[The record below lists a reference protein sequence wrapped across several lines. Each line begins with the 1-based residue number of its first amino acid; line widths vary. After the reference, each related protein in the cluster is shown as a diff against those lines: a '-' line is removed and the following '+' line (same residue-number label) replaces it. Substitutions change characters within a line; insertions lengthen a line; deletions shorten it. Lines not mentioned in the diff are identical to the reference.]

1 MKSVDNMDSVESILK
16 SLAKDNRLKKEKKT
30 ENKEEKKS
38 LFGKKSKKTSIF
50 LEDDTSQIENN
61 SDMDDENE
69 CIFND
74 DMEIGDITLRASALS
89 YEFGA
94 DEEIVE
100 ETVDIQNMEEDIINS
115 VMFDLIN
122 SEEENRVLAEN
133 LNNFNILNLNN
144 SSNTDNYI
152 VKGASELLKSAILST
167 ESSKLFKSKY
177 HLIDYEKKSESDF
190 ALYTNLF
197 KYFIL
202 KINEKL
208 EYIINKLETDKI
220 LIQIE
225 KEQKSKIE
233 SIINKLKEIINKD
246 IITDDDYN
254 ILNKLQKDAK
264 DLIIYSSDKLEQN
277 SKKSYLEIINNVNE
291 NYLTY
296 NIYEFSLEI
305 LIYINIASSN
315 YYTKI
320 LNFKE
325 ADNIINEMINTD
337 SSFNK
342 TIKESK
348 YWQKCIIDDVLFL
361 RSFSLHKDSHLLD
374 PSLLDILKNVLSGKP
389 ISLLFGRV
397 DESMLNRYDDINHNT
412 SLYLENNFC
421 CYIELLRDIKNI
433 MNEEIYILEIN
444 DIKYLIFK
452 NNYN

>member
-1 MKSVDNMDSVESILK
+1 
-16 SLAKDNRLKKEKKT
+16 
-30 ENKEEKKS
+30 
-38 LFGKKSKKTSIF
+38 
-50 LEDDTSQIENN
+50 
-61 SDMDDENE
+61 
-69 CIFND
+69 
-74 DMEIGDITLRASALS
+74 
-89 YEFGA
+89 
-94 DEEIVE
+94 
-100 ETVDIQNMEEDIINS
+100 MEENIINNTQ
-115 VMFDLIN
+115 FDLIN
-122 SEEENRVLAEN
+122 NEEERKYLAEN
-133 LNNFNILNLNN
+133 LNNFSILNLNN
-144 SSNTDNYI
+144 LSDKDNYI
-152 VKGASELLKSAILST
+152 VKGASELLKAAILSS
-167 ESSKLFKSKY
+167 ESSKLSKSKC
-177 HLIDYEKKSESDF
+177 HLIDYKNKSESNF
-190 ALYTNLF
+190 ALYNNLF

-208 EYIINKLETDKI
+208 ECIIDKLKTDDI
-220 LIQIE
+220 LIQIK

-264 DLIIYSSDKLEQN
+264 DLIIYSSDKLEEN

-305 LIYINIASSN
+305 LIYINIALSN
-315 YYTKI
+315 YYI
-320 LNFKE
+320 NISNFE
-325 ADNIINEMINTD
+325 ESDNIINEMINTD

-361 RSFSLHKDSHLLD
+361 RSFCLHKDGHLLD

-433 MNEEIYILEIN
+433 MSEEIYILEIN

-452 NNYN
+452 NNYKQI

>member
-1 MKSVDNMDSVESILK
+1 
-16 SLAKDNRLKKEKKT
+16 
-30 ENKEEKKS
+30 
-38 LFGKKSKKTSIF
+38 
-50 LEDDTSQIENN
+50 
-61 SDMDDENE
+61 
-69 CIFND
+69 
-74 DMEIGDITLRASALS
+74 
-89 YEFGA
+89 
-94 DEEIVE
+94 
-100 ETVDIQNMEEDIINS
+100 MEEDIING
-115 VMFDLIN
+115 VIFDLIN
-122 SEEENRVLAEN
+122 SEEERKYLSEN
-133 LNNFNILNLNN
+133 LNSFCILNLNN
-144 SSNTDNYI
+144 LSDKDNYI
-152 VKGASELLKSAILST
+152 VKGASELLKAAILSN
-167 ESSKLFKSKY
+167 ESSKLFKSKCP
-177 HLIDYEKKSESDF
+177 LIDSEK
-190 ALYTNLF
+190 TNNYIYANVL
-197 KYFIL
+197 KYLIL
-202 KINEKL
+202 KMNEKL
-208 EYIINKLETDKI
+208 ECIIDKLETDEI

-246 IITDDDYN
+246 IMTNDDYN
-254 ILNKLQKDAK
+254 ILNELQKDVK
-264 DLIIYSSDKLEQN
+264 DLIGYSSNKLEEN

-325 ADNIINEMINTD
+325 ADNIINEMINKEI
-337 SSFNK
+337 SFNK

-348 YWQKCIIDDVLFL
+348 YLQKCIIDDVLFL
-361 RSFSLHKDSHLLD
+361 RSFCLHKDGHLLD

-433 MNEEIYILEIN
+433 MSEEIYILEIN

-452 NNYN
+452 NNYKQI

>member
-1 MKSVDNMDSVESILK
+1 
-16 SLAKDNRLKKEKKT
+16 
-30 ENKEEKKS
+30 
-38 LFGKKSKKTSIF
+38 
-50 LEDDTSQIENN
+50 
-61 SDMDDENE
+61 
-69 CIFND
+69 
-74 DMEIGDITLRASALS
+74 
-89 YEFGA
+89 
-94 DEEIVE
+94 
-100 ETVDIQNMEEDIINS
+100 MEEDIINS

-122 SEEENRVLAEN
+122 SEEERKYLAEN
-133 LNNFNILNLNN
+133 LNSFCILNLNN
-144 SSNTDNYI
+144 LSDKDNYI

-208 EYIINKLETDKI
+208 EYIINKLETDEI

-225 KEQKSKIE
+225 KEKKLKIE

-246 IITDDDYN
+246 IMTNDDYN
-254 ILNKLQKDAK
+254 ILNELQKDVK
-264 DLIIYSSDKLEQN
+264 DLIGYSSNKLEEN

-305 LIYINIASSN
+305 LIYINIALSN
-315 YYTKI
+315 YYI
-320 LNFKE
+320 NISNFE
-325 ADNIINEMINTD
+325 ESDNIINEMINTD

-361 RSFSLHKDSHLLD
+361 RSFSLHKDGHLLD

-397 DESMLNRYDDINHNT
+397 DESMLNRYDDINNNT

-433 MNEEIYILEIN
+433 MSEEIYILEIN

>member
-1 MKSVDNMDSVESILK
+1 
-16 SLAKDNRLKKEKKT
+16 
-30 ENKEEKKS
+30 
-38 LFGKKSKKTSIF
+38 
-50 LEDDTSQIENN
+50 
-61 SDMDDENE
+61 
-69 CIFND
+69 
-74 DMEIGDITLRASALS
+74 
-89 YEFGA
+89 
-94 DEEIVE
+94 
-100 ETVDIQNMEEDIINS
+100 MEEDIINS

-246 IITDDDYN
+246 IMTNDDYN
-254 ILNKLQKDAK
+254 ILNELQKDVK
-264 DLIIYSSDKLEQN
+264 DLIGYSSNKLEEN

-305 LIYINIASSN
+305 LIYINIALSN
-315 YYTKI
+315 YYI
-320 LNFKE
+320 NISNFE
-325 ADNIINEMINTD
+325 ESDNIINEMINTD

-361 RSFSLHKDSHLLD
+361 RSFCLHKDGHLLD

-433 MNEEIYILEIN
+433 MSEEIYILEIN

-452 NNYN
+452 NNYKQI

>member
-1 MKSVDNMDSVESILK
+1 
-16 SLAKDNRLKKEKKT
+16 
-30 ENKEEKKS
+30 
-38 LFGKKSKKTSIF
+38 
-50 LEDDTSQIENN
+50 
-61 SDMDDENE
+61 
-69 CIFND
+69 
-74 DMEIGDITLRASALS
+74 
-89 YEFGA
+89 
-94 DEEIVE
+94 
-100 ETVDIQNMEEDIINS
+100 MEEDIINS

-433 MNEEIYILEIN
+433 MSEEIYILEIN